1 MSQIEYMTKFNT
13 CNNEPKLLNLTDVT
27 IWLCMTQS
35 LLYCDKVVLLKL
47 LKAHAASYKE
57 HF

>member
-1 MSQIEYMTKFNT
+1 MTKFNT